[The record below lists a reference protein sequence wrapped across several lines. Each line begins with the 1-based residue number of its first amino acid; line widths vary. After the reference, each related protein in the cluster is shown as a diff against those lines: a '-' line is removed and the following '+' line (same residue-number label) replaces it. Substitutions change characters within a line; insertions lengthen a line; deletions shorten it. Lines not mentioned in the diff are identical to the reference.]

1 MQRIVQQCLREAKNL
16 GGSSIAF
23 PAIGT
28 GKLNFPPDAAFRIML
43 EESLEFCVANPSCSL
58 KDIRFVVLEQD
69 HALITALRQE
79 MESLKSKRNLLGQ
92 VRSRL
97 GQTNQ
102 IPANETDLSI
112 EVLSGDLTQETTDAI
127 MNIINSDVNM
137 SNAGALSKAILT
149 VCGPQVQQELSQLGK
164 QTAGT
169 AVMTSGGNLPVPHII
184 HIIPG
189 W

>member
-1 MQRIVQQCLREAKNL
+1 
-16 GGSSIAF
+16 
-23 PAIGT
+23 
-28 GKLNFPPDAAFRIML
+28 ML
-43 EESLEFCVANPSCSL
+43 EESLEFCVTNPSSSL
-58 KDIRFVVLEQD
+58 KDIRFVVRQQD

-79 MESLKSKRNLLGQ
+79 MENLKSKRNLLRQ
-92 VRSRL
+92 ARSRL

-112 EVLSGDLTQETTDAI
+112 EVISGDLTQETTDAI

-137 SNAGALSKAILT
+137 SNAGELSKAILT

-169 AVMTSGGNLPVPHII
+169 AVMTSGGNLPVPRII